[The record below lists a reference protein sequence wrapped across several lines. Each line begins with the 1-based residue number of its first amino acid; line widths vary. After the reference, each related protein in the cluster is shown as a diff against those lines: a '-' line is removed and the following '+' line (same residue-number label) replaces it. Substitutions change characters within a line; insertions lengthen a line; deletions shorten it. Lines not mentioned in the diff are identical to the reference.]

1 MESPDA
7 KHWEEAMRE
16 EVNSLKENNIFTL
29 TKLPESRQAVGADGF
44 TQSRKAHLWL
54 KHTNPNT

>member
-16 EVNSLKENNIFTL
+16 EMNSLKENDTFTL
-29 TKLPESRQAVGADGF
+29 TKLPESRQAVGG
-44 TQSRKAHLWL
+44 QMGLHNQGKPIHG
-54 KHTNPNT
+54 